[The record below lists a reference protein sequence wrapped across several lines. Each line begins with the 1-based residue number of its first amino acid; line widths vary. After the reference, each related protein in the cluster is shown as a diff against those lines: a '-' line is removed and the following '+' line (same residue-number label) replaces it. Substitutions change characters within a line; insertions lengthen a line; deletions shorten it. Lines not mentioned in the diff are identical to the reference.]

1 MTSRPAVLLM
11 LAAGASAC
19 TCAPAPQP
27 GAGPG
32 SAHPARDAGPVRQ
45 AGLRGRV
52 VSPARTT
59 GGNSRALEI
68 AVIPEA
74 EMIVFV
80 ATRLQEARAA
90 LDRLEAAR
98 DGARLEAA
106 AAIAEADRADQEW
119 KRTMASDLRSRV
131 EVVLGRPRDPAEAQA
146 MHAGLLAR
154 KKASYG
160 RATSAAKRSLAKEHA
175 LEELEREARRYR
187 DARHFTRGMPQAA
200 GTARSDASG
209 AFAVDVPPGRYAL
222 VALPAEE
229 PGGPGPGTAWLLWIE
244 VREGDREPVLLAA
257 ANQHGS
263 DCDACVVRVRDL
275 P

>member
-1 MTSRPAVLLM
+1 
-11 LAAGASAC
+11 
-19 TCAPAPQP
+19 
-27 GAGPG
+27 
-32 SAHPARDAGPVRQ
+32 
-45 AGLRGRV
+45 
-52 VSPARTT
+52 
-59 GGNSRALEI
+59 
-68 AVIPEA
+68 VIPEA
-74 EMIVFV
+74 DMVAFV
-80 ATRLQEARAA
+80 ATRLQHARAA

-98 DGARLEAA
+98 DMARREAA

-119 KRTMASDLRSRV
+119 RRTMASDLRSRV
-131 EVVLGRPRDPAEAQA
+131 QVVLGRPGDAAEVEAT
-146 MHAGLLAR
+146 HAELLAR

-175 LEELEREARRYR
+175 LDDLDREARQYR
-187 DARHFTRGMPQAA
+187 DARYFVRGAPPAA

-222 VALPAEE
+222 VALTAEE
-229 PGGPGPGTAWLLWIE
+229 PGTAAPGTAWLLWIE
-244 VREGDREPVLLAA
+244 VREVDREPVLLDA